1 MKAYPYLIHDL
12 TSQKGER
19 LSRLDPRQKRFD
31 EKWLQGF
38 LMNHPDILP
47 TRDIE
52 PIFYP
57 LVPIGKEV
65 PVVEGRI
72 DILYLSGS
80 GYPVI
85 VETKLWRNPES
96 KREVVAQILDMAF
109 AFSKWSYDQLD
120 EYTKR
125 FSKAFYGQE
134 KSLIALMEENLGEID
149 MEPEEFREH
158 VEKNLNLGRFLVSVV
173 GDTTRT
179 STLDILNELNRYP
192 GLGLELA
199 MIELECFTSG
209 NEETPSLLLVP
220 RIAKKS
226 EIIERSIVEVKI
238 QHDLSKPE
246 VEIFQEKAKK
256 IGKKISRPTLTEA
269 EFWEKLKEKAPD
281 DYHRIKEFVD
291 GLQNDPQIEMTPG
304 VNGLRFRKGL
314 SESDRSI
321 SLFFITTDSSVHVRL
336 RAPIQQFESL
346 GLDTGAVD
354 EFGEEVK
361 SILNGFSSPFS
372 QIDIGAFKK
381 ALSNFCERI
390 DEAEINE
397 DETRRSP

>member
-1 MKAYPYLIHDL
+1 MKAYPYLIRDIS
-12 TSQKGER
+12 SQKGER
-19 LSRLDPRQKRFD
+19 LSRLDPRKKEFD

-38 LMNHPDILP
+38 LVNHPDILP
-47 TRDIE
+47 TGDIE

-65 PVVEGRI
+65 QVAEGRI

-109 AFSKWSYDQLD
+109 AFSRWGYDQLD

-125 FSKAFYGQE
+125 FAKTFYGEE
-134 KSLIALMEENLGEID
+134 KSLITLMEENLGEID
-149 MEPEEFREH
+149 MEEDEFRDH
-158 VEKNLNLGRFLVSVV
+158 VENNLNLGRFLVAVV
-173 GDTTRT
+173 GDKIRS

-199 MIELECFTSG
+199 MIELECFTFK
-209 NEETPSLLLVP
+209 NEEISSLLIIP

-238 QHDLSKPE
+238 QRDQRKPE
-246 VEIFQEKAKK
+246 VEISQEKEKK

-269 EFWEKLKEKAPD
+269 KFWGMLKEKAPK
-281 DYHRIKEFVD
+281 DYKRIKDFVED
-291 GLQNDPQIEMTPG
+291 LKNDPLIEMLPG
-304 VNGLRFRKGL
+304 VNGLRFRRIL
-314 SESDRSI
+314 SESDRVV

-336 RAPIQQFESL
+336 RVPIQQFESL
-346 GLDTGAVD
+346 GLNTEAVD
-354 EFGEEVK
+354 EFGKEIK
-361 SILNGFSSPFS
+361 LIMNGFSSPFN
-372 QIDIGAFKK
+372 QIDVEAFKK
-381 ALSNFCERI
+381 ALSIFCERI
-390 DEAEINE
+390 DDAEIKE
-397 DETRRSP
+397 SETRTSP

>member
-12 TSQKGER
+12 SSQKGER
-19 LSRLDPRQKRFD
+19 LSRLDPRKKKFD

-38 LMNHPDILP
+38 LTNHPDILP
-47 TRDIE
+47 TGDIE

-57 LVPIGKEV
+57 LIPIGKEV
-65 PVVEGRI
+65 QVTEGRI

-109 AFSKWSYDQLD
+109 AFSKWSYNQLD

-125 FSKAFYGQE
+125 FAKAFYGQE
-134 KSLIALMEENLGEID
+134 KSLITLVEENLGEID
-149 MEPEEFREH
+149 MEQDEFRYH
-158 VEKNLNLGRFLVSVV
+158 VENNLNLGRFLVAVV
-173 GDTTRT
+173 GDKIRS

-199 MIELECFTSG
+199 MIELECFTFR
-209 NEETPSLLLVP
+209 NEETPSLLIIP

-238 QHDLSKPE
+238 QRDQRKPE
-246 VEIFQEKAKK
+246 VEISQEKAKK

-269 EFWEKLKEKAPD
+269 KFWEMLKEKAPD
-281 DYHRIKEFVD
+281 DYHRIKEFVE
-291 GLQNDPQIEMTPG
+291 GLKDDALIEMTPG
-304 VNGLRFRKGL
+304 VNGLRFRRIL

-346 GLDTGAVD
+346 GLDTGAVY
-354 EFGEEVK
+354 EFGKEVK
-361 SILNGFSSPFS
+361 LIMNGFSSPFN
-372 QIDIGAFKK
+372 QIDVRAFKK
-381 ALSNFCERI
+381 ALSNFCEKI
-390 DEAEINE
+390 DEAEIKE
-397 DETRRSP
+397 SET

>member
-12 TSQKGER
+12 SSQKGER
-19 LSRLDPRQKRFD
+19 LSRLDPRKKEFD

-38 LMNHPDILP
+38 LVNHPDILP
-47 TRDIE
+47 TGDIE

-65 PVVEGRI
+65 QVAEGRI
-72 DILYLSGS
+72 DILYLSGN

-125 FSKAFYGQE
+125 FAKAFYGQE
-134 KSLIALMEENLGEID
+134 KSLITLVEENLGEID
-149 MEPEEFREH
+149 MEQDEFRDH
-158 VEKNLNLGRFLVSVV
+158 VENNLNLGRFLVAVV
-173 GDTTRT
+173 GDKIRS

-192 GLGLELA
+192 GLGLELT
-199 MIELECFTSG
+199 MIELECFTFG
-209 NEETPSLLLVP
+209 DKETSSLLIIP

-238 QHDLSKPE
+238 QRDQSKPE
-246 VEIFQEKAKK
+246 VEISQEKAKK
-256 IGKKISRPTLTEA
+256 IGKRISRPTLTEA
-269 EFWEKLKEKAPD
+269 KFWEMLKEKAPD
-281 DYHRIKEFVD
+281 DYHRIKEFVE
-291 GLQNDPQIEMTPG
+291 GLKDDALIEMTPG
-304 VNGLRFRKGL
+304 VNGLRFRRIL

-336 RAPIQQFESL
+336 RAPIQQFDSL

-354 EFGEEVK
+354 EFGKEVK
-361 SILNGFSSPFS
+361 LIMNGFSSPFN

-381 ALSNFCERI
+381 ALSFFCEKI
-390 DEAEINE
+390 DEAEIKE
-397 DETRRSP
+397 SETRTSP

>member
-12 TSQKGER
+12 SSQKGER
-19 LSRLDPRQKRFD
+19 LSPLDPRKKEFD

-47 TRDIE
+47 TYDIE

-65 PVVEGRI
+65 QVVEGRI

-125 FSKAFYGQE
+125 FAKAFYGQE
-134 KSLIALMEENLGEID
+134 KSLIALMEENLGEVD
-149 MEPEEFREH
+149 MEPDEFRDH

-173 GDTTRT
+173 GDRIRV
-179 STLDILNELNRYP
+179 STLDIFDELNRYP
-192 GLGLELA
+192 GLGFELA
-199 MIELECFTSG
+199 MIELECFTLG
-209 NEETPSLLLVP
+209 DEETPSLLLVP

-226 EIIERSIVEVKI
+226 EIVERSIVEVKI
-238 QHDLSKPE
+238 QQDLGKPE
-246 VEIFQEKAKK
+246 VEISQEKAKK
-256 IGKKISRPTLTEA
+256 TGKKISRPTLTEA
-269 EFWEKLKEKAPD
+269 KFWEKLKEKAPD
-281 DYHRIKEFVD
+281 DYLRIKNFVD
-291 GLQNDPQIEMTPG
+291 GLKGDPLIEMVPG
-304 VNGLRFRKGL
+304 VNGLRFRRGL
-314 SESDRSI
+314 SESDRNI

-346 GLDTGAVD
+346 GFDTGAVD
-354 EFGEEVK
+354 EFGKEVK
-361 SILNGFSSPFS
+361 LILNGFSARFN
-372 QIDIGAFKK
+372 QIDVEAFKK
-381 ALSNFCERI
+381 ALSKFCERI
-390 DEAEINE
+390 DQQELKGN
-397 DETRRSP
+397 DTRTSP

>member
-12 TSQKGER
+12 SSQKGKR
-19 LSRLDPRQKRFD
+19 LSPLDPRKKEFD

-47 TRDIE
+47 TYDIE

-57 LVPIGKEV
+57 LVTIGKEV
-65 PVVEGRI
+65 QVAEGRI

-109 AFSKWSYDQLD
+109 AFSKWSYEQLD

-125 FSKAFYGQE
+125 FAKASYGQE
-134 KSLIALMEENLGEID
+134 KSLIALMEENLGEVD
-149 MEPEEFREH
+149 MEPDEFRDH

-173 GDTTRT
+173 GDRIRA

-192 GLGLELA
+192 GLGLELV
-199 MIELECFTSG
+199 MIELECFTLG
-209 NEETPSLLLVP
+209 NEGTSSLLLVP

-226 EIIERSIVEVKI
+226 EIVERSIVEVKI
-238 QHDLSKPE
+238 QQDLGKPE
-246 VEIFQEKAKK
+246 VEISQEKAKK

-269 EFWEKLKEKAPD
+269 KFWEKLKEKVPN
-281 DYHRIKEFVD
+281 DYLRIKDFVD
-291 GLQNDPQIEMTPG
+291 GLKGDPLIEMVPG
-304 VNGLRFRKGL
+304 VNGLRFRRGL
-314 SESDRSI
+314 SESDRNI

-354 EFGEEVK
+354 EFGKEVK
-361 SILNGFSSPFS
+361 LILNGFSAPFN
-372 QIDIGAFKK
+372 QIDVEAFKK
-381 ALSNFCERI
+381 ALSKFCERI
-390 DEAEINE
+390 DEQELKGNDIR
-397 DETRRSP
+397 TSP

>member
-12 TSQKGER
+12 SSQKGER
-19 LSRLDPRQKRFD
+19 LSRLDPRQKEFD

-47 TRDIE
+47 TGDIE
-52 PIFYP
+52 PIFSS

-65 PVVEGRI
+65 QVAEGRI

-120 EYTKR
+120 KYTKR
-125 FSKAFYGQE
+125 FAKAFYGQE
-134 KSLIALMEENLGEID
+134 RSLFALMEENLGEVD
-149 MEPEEFREH
+149 MEQEEFRDH
-158 VEKNLNLGRFLVSVV
+158 VENNLNLGRFLVSVV
-173 GDTTRT
+173 GDRIRA

-199 MIELECFTSG
+199 MIELECFTFVNG
-209 NEETPSLLLVP
+209 ETSSLLIIP

-238 QHDLSKPE
+238 QRDQRKPE
-246 VEIFQEKAKK
+246 VEISQEKAKK

-269 EFWEKLKEKAPD
+269 KFWEMLKEKAPD
-281 DYHRIKEFVD
+281 DYYRIKEFVE
-291 GLQNDPQIEMTPG
+291 GLKDDPLIEMSPG
-304 VNGLRFRKGL
+304 VNGLRFRRIL
-314 SESDRSI
+314 SESDRII

-346 GLDTGAVD
+346 GLDTGAVN
-354 EFGEEVK
+354 EFGK
-361 SILNGFSSPFS
+361 GIKLILSGFSSPFN
-372 QIDIGAFKK
+372 QIDVEAFKK
-381 ALSNFCERI
+381 ALSNFCEKI
-390 DEAEINE
+390 DQQDINE
-397 DETRRSP
+397 SKTRTIQ

>member
-12 TSQKGER
+12 SSQKGER
-19 LSRLDPRQKRFD
+19 LSRLDPRKKEFD

-38 LMNHPDILP
+38 LTNHPDILP
-47 TRDIE
+47 TGDIE

-57 LVPIGKEV
+57 LVLIGKEV
-65 PVVEGRI
+65 QVTEGRI

-109 AFSKWSYDQLD
+109 AFSKWSYEQLD
-120 EYTKR
+120 QYTKR
-125 FSKAFYGQE
+125 FSKIFYCQE
-134 KSLIALMEENLGEID
+134 RSLFALMEESLGEID
-149 MEPEEFREH
+149 MEHDEFCDH
-158 VEKNLNLGRFLVSVV
+158 VEKNLNLGRFLVAVV
-173 GDTTRT
+173 GDKIRS
-179 STLDILNELNRYP
+179 STLEILNELNRYP

-199 MIELECFTSG
+199 MIELECFTFK
-209 NEETPSLLLVP
+209 NEETPSLLIIP

-238 QHDLSKPE
+238 QHDQRKPE
-246 VEIFQEKAKK
+246 VEISQEKEKK
-256 IGKKISRPTLTEA
+256 IGKKVSRPTLTEA
-269 EFWEKLKEKAPD
+269 KFWEMLKEKAPD
-281 DYHRIKEFVD
+281 DYHRVKEFVE
-291 GLQNDPQIEMTPG
+291 GLNDDALIEMTPG
-304 VNGLRFRKGL
+304 VNGLRFRRIL

-346 GLDTGAVD
+346 GLDTGTVD
-354 EFGEEVK
+354 EFGKEVK
-361 SILNGFSSPFS
+361 LIMNGFSSPFN
-372 QIDIGAFKK
+372 QIDVEAFKK
-381 ALSNFCERI
+381 ALSIFCEKI
-390 DEAEINE
+390 DEAEIKE
-397 DETRRSP
+397 SETRTSP

>member
-12 TSQKGER
+12 SSQKGER
-19 LSRLDPRQKRFD
+19 LSHLDPRKKEFD

-47 TRDIE
+47 TGDIE

-65 PVVEGRI
+65 QVAEGRI

-85 VETKLWRNPES
+85 IETKLWRNPES

-125 FSKAFYGQE
+125 FAKSFYGQE
-134 KSLIALMEENLGEID
+134 KSLIALMEENLGEVD
-149 MEPEEFREH
+149 MEPDEFRDH
-158 VEKNLNLGRFLVSVV
+158 VEKNLNLGRFLVSIV
-173 GDTTRT
+173 GDRIRA

-192 GLGLELA
+192 GLGLELS
-199 MIELECFTSG
+199 MIELECFTVG
-209 NEETPSLLLVP
+209 NEETPSLLIVP
-220 RIAKKS
+220 RIVKKS
-226 EIIERSIVEVKI
+226 EIIERSIIEVKI
-238 QHDLSKPE
+238 QQDQRKPE
-246 VEIFQEKAKK
+246 VEISQEKAKK
-256 IGKKISRPTLTEA
+256 IGKRISRPTLTETK
-269 EFWEKLKEKAPD
+269 FWEKLKEKAPD
-281 DYHRIKEFVD
+281 DYYRIKEFVD
-291 GLQNDPQIEMTPG
+291 CLKDDSLIEMTPG
-304 VNGLRFRKGL
+304 VNGLRFRRVL

-354 EFGEEVK
+354 EFGKEVK
-361 SILNGFSSPFS
+361 LILNGFSSPFN
-372 QIDIGAFKK
+372 QIDVEAFTK
-381 ALSNFCERI
+381 ALLNFGERI
-390 DEAEINE
+390 DDQELNE
-397 DETRRSP
+397 SNTRTIP